1 MPSITCAADDRI
13 GADVIDIFDVPSHKK
28 HDRGYND
35 KHRHSLPNLKPQ
47 SQFNGYSSQGVNFE
61 KQFTSPRLRNSD
73 DASDSRFYT
82 MNKKPRGLAFWLS
95 KLLDICNLLIHVY
108 YYRKKNNVI
117 LGIAIII
124 NNYEFYKEMIA
135 ITNSGPQTLRVIQK
149 GLRRDGS
156 IEDTGT
162 NNYIISCV

>member
-1 MPSITCAADDRI
+1 MF
-13 GADVIDIFDVPSHKK
+13 VLYK
-28 HDRGYND
+28 N
-35 KHRHSLPNLKPQ
+35 
-47 SQFNGYSSQGVNFE
+47 
-61 KQFTSPRLRNSD
+61 
-73 DASDSRFYT
+73 
-82 MNKKPRGLAFWLS
+82 
-95 KLLDICNLLIHVY
+95 
-108 YYRKKNNVI
+108 NNVI

-162 NNYIISCV
+162 KNFMCIIFYPSKPYSLFL